1 MPDASSV
8 GLFLPW
14 SVWRYRQNK
23 RRHPNTCFL
32 PNPCKFRLQ
41 AAFEHLD
48 KVKYD
53 KQILLVVIP
62 KTCNA
67 VPF

>member
-1 MPDASSV
+1 MPQAS
-8 GLFLPW
+8 GFFDPDPLGATGNER
-14 SVWRYRQNK
+14 RY
-23 RRHPNTCFL
+23 PNTRFL
-32 PNPCKFRLQ
+32 PNPCKFRLR
-41 AAFEHLD
+41 AAFELLD